1 MPLAVERESPLPS
14 AGSRPGR
21 PAARKRQAGATTAG
35 FCIRLR
41 MPQFHI
47 ATYGKLPATRVP
59 LAQEAGR
66 AAAQ

>member
-35 FCIRLR
+35 FCIRLNDPR
-41 MPQFHI
+41 FDTQLG
-47 ATYGKLPATRVP
+47 TETD
-59 LAQEAGR
+59 
-66 AAAQ
+66 